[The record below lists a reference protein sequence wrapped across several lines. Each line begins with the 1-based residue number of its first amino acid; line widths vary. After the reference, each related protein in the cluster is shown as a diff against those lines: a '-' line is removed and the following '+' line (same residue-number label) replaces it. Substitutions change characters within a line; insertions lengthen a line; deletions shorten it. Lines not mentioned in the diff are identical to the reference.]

1 VLKPIFVHAHECPL
15 SNGTSTNSLWKS
27 KQVVNLLLQSSHIE
41 MKTEK
46 VTFVI
51 HFLTLC
57 GHLLVKSRCVCVEA
71 VMAYIINEVLLY
83 CFVAAFAT
91 GMVLAAASWIG

>member
-27 KQVVNLLLQSSHIE
+27 KQVVNLLLQSSHIK

-57 GHLLVKSRCVCVEA
+57 GHLLVRGVCVEA